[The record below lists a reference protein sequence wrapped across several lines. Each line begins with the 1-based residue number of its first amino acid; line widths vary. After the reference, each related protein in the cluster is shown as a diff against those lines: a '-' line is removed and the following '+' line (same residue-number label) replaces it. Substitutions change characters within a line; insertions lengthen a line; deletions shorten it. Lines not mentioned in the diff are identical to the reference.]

1 MLALLLVLQVAAA
14 TDPPRVYSG
23 LKKHLNV
30 AAPRIDTTVTVDGV
44 LDEPVWG
51 EAAVLSGF
59 SQYRPVDGRP
69 AADSTEVLTWYGPD
83 AMYFGIRAYE
93 QHGTVVR
100 ATLAERDNIDADDR
114 VVLLLDTYADHRRA
128 MLFAV
133 NPLGVQEDGVWSD
146 GIEAAAGG
154 PTAGGRLDATI
165 DLNPDYVYESRGR
178 LTPFGYEVEI
188 RIPFKSLH
196 YQSTDPQDWGLQI
209 VREIQ
214 HTGSEDTW
222 APALRANASFLIQ
235 SGRLVGLTQ
244 LHRGLVMD
252 ATPEFT
258 TKVNGAPETPNYTYK
273 GEPDLG
279 GTLRWGI
286 TENLGLSGTV
296 NPDFSQ
302 VEADVGQVTT
312 NVRFPLF
319 FPEKRP
325 FFLEGLEHYATPNRL
340 IYTRQIVAPVVGA
353 KLAGKVGSTNVA
365 YLGAVDD
372 QGQSTTGQNPI
383 YNVLRLRRDLDASST
398 AGLVYTDRIDGD
410 LYNRVLGTDV
420 RAVWRKIWFSQGQ
433 LVGSW
438 TRQPGAARAGALWD
452 ATLYD
457 RTGRA
462 YGNHGE
468 IEGVSPNFVAASGFV
483 PRTNYVVARFFN
495 RFSRYGRPGGRW
507 EQISTFFGYA
517 PLWRYDDFF
526 HARSTIEG
534 GLQNTW
540 IVNARGGWGITV
552 NLGDFKQRFDSAVY
566 SRYATDGAGTPFVL
580 PHGLSNLLSADG
592 AVTTPNRALTA
603 AVDGGYSAV
612 PIFAEAAAGRQATAQ
627 VTLTWHPNTA
637 MRLEALWTYARI
649 TRARD
654 GSRFSVADILR
665 LKLEYQLSRA
675 IFLRYVG
682 QYRAQDQAALEDP
695 RTGAPLFVF
704 VADSARYLPA
714 GRQSANEF
722 RNDFLFSYK
731 PSPGTVCFVGYGASL
746 AEPVAFHFQGL
757 ARTSDG
763 FFLKVSYLFRT

>member
-1 MLALLLVLQVAAA
+1 MLALLLVLQVAAP
-14 TDPPRVYSG
+14 TVPPRVYSG
-23 LKKHLNV
+23 LNKQLNV
-30 AAPRIDTTVTVDGV
+30 AVPCIDTTVTVDGV

-69 AADSTEVLTWYGPD
+69 AAVSTEVLTWYGPD

-93 QHGTVVR
+93 QHGAVVR

-165 DLNPDYVYESRGR
+165 DLNPDYVYQSRGR

-258 TKVNGAPETPNYTYK
+258 TKVNGAPET
-273 GEPDLG
+273 
-279 GTLRWGI
+279 
-286 TENLGLSGTV
+286 LGLSGTV

-325 FFLEGLEHYATPNRL
+325 FFLEGLEQYATPNRL
-340 IYTRQIVAPVVGA
+340 IYTRQIAAPVVGA

-372 QGQSTTGQNPI
+372 RQQSAAGHNPI
-383 YNVLRLRRDLDASST
+383 
-398 AGLVYTDRIDGD
+398 
-410 LYNRVLGTDV
+410 
-420 RAVWRKIWFSQGQ
+420 
-433 LVGSW
+433 
-438 TRQPGAARAGALWD
+438 
-452 ATLYD
+452 
-457 RTGRA
+457 
-462 YGNHGE
+462 
-468 IEGVSPNFVAASGFV
+468 
-483 PRTNYVVARFFN
+483 
-495 RFSRYGRPGGRW
+495 
-507 EQISTFFGYA
+507 
-517 PLWRYDDFF
+517 
-526 HARSTIEG
+526 
-534 GLQNTW
+534 
-540 IVNARGGWGITV
+540 
-552 NLGDFKQRFDSAVY
+552 
-566 SRYATDGAGTPFVL
+566 
-580 PHGLSNLLSADG
+580 
-592 AVTTPNRALTA
+592 
-603 AVDGGYSAV
+603 
-612 PIFAEAAAGRQATAQ
+612 
-627 VTLTWHPNTA
+627 
-637 MRLEALWTYARI
+637 
-649 TRARD
+649 
-654 GSRFSVADILR
+654 
-665 LKLEYQLSRA
+665 
-675 IFLRYVG
+675 
-682 QYRAQDQAALEDP
+682 
-695 RTGAPLFVF
+695 
-704 VADSARYLPA
+704 
-714 GRQSANEF
+714 
-722 RNDFLFSYK
+722 
-731 PSPGTVCFVGYGASL
+731 
-746 AEPVAFHFQGL
+746 
-757 ARTSDG
+757 
-763 FFLKVSYLFRT
+763 